1 MNRAEFTDA
10 VREQAFDAGKTCPTC
25 RGDGVVRPGRRV
37 VHCAGSFT
45 GADWDEASV
54 IAEIEN
60 AREVRWLPNGIPGG
74 HNLAIVTDEGREWR
88 FQVTDPANLLP
99 EVPF

>member
-1 MNRAEFTDA
+1 MTRADFIDA
-10 VREQAFDAGKTCPTC
+10 VRAQAFDVGKTCPTC
-25 RGDGVVRPGRRV
+25 DGEGTVRPGRRI
-37 VHCAGSFT
+37 VHCVGTFT
-45 GADWDEASV
+45 GADWDEDGV
-54 IAEIEN
+54 IAAIED

-74 HNLAIVTDEGREWR
+74 HNLAVLTTEGREWR